1 MESMK
6 PFIVGHLHLIMI
18 TSSTSHSSIGRPTC
32 RNVFQDCKG
41 VKKGIRKL
49 FSHLTISKITIFKQM
64 PYRSNGFPA
73 PIDLLLDMVPVLIS
87 IYTDFIM
94 KNIFG

>member
-6 PFIVGHLHLIMI
+6 LFIVGHLHLIMI
-18 TSSTSHSSIGRPTC
+18 TSSASHSSIGTC

-41 VKKGIRKL
+41 FKKGIRKL

-73 PIDLLLDMVPVLIS
+73 SIDLLLDMVPVLIS
-87 IYTDFIM
+87 IHTDFIM